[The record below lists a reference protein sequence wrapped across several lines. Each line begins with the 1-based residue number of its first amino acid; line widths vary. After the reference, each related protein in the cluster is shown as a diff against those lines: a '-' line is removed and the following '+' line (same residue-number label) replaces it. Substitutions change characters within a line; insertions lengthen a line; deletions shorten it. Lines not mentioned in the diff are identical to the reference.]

1 MADAPWLV
9 SVGGDA
15 KVWEV
20 PGMALMSEFNPHQ
33 QDISSA
39 CWSHNNQFMA
49 TASTAGDKVVLTSV
63 KRGSSHNIAE
73 YAVGESQTCVA
84 FHSTSRYL
92 LTGGKDGTIH
102 IFDIKTKKVKKQYKG
117 HSDAITCVTFNWND
131 TYIASGSVNG
141 NIVLHNVTTNQA
153 SSPLSLPKME
163 AIRDIQYS
171 YFKRSL
177 LGSVSDSGT
186 VVLWD
191 TNTRRPLH
199 SFKDAH
205 HAPATALTFS
215 PVNDMLMATVGLDK
229 KICCY
234 DVQGKSIVRTMTAES
249 PLTAVDLMYDGATL
263 VVGSTRGKVYL
274 YDLRAGTTPQKVTQA
289 HKTSVKCLKFKY
301 QIAQKAEGR
310 SASQSSTKKSV
321 QKSTS
326 HPNIRSGSARARA
339 EARPPKGIPQ
349 SASTG
354 SISDQDKQAVRVP
367 SKDNLQNEDI
377 FSPIRDG
384 SSASS
389 TGDASNQPRPQLEG
403 KADIKA
409 DPGSNGMG
417 VFSPL
422 GDNMTTPVAGVRKHP
437 IGSVDT
443 PEGASF
449 LSRPMAGGESS
460 ESEPDAR
467 FSAPKPSFVSQIPT
481 LPSNLT
487 TSTSSDSEP
496 SLGMRPAASG
506 ALSSRRPTSPGE
518 AKIAERGHVSRRGN
532 MEVLKTGHRA
542 GVPITNPAMQAA
554 QHVPQPVPQPSIP
567 PSLANS
573 PSDPDLKGAAA
584 PPLPPAT
591 APAPGLGITTLP
603 GSPARRVGSPAPGS
617 PDVRAKVGLLG
628 GASSSMTSVRSP
640 ESEDEVGDRVK
651 RRVDASAAHY
661 GLQPFQIE
669 FIKNLVED
677 AMDECRL
684 AMHTDIVNLQVEMLR
699 QFQIQKSE
707 VNTMLQRYSVNES
720 LVSEIER
727 LREENRRL
735 KTYH

>member
-1 MADAPWLV
+1 MADSPWLV

-20 PGMALMSEFNPHQ
+20 PSMAMVSEFNPHQ

-63 KRGSSHNIAE
+63 KRGAAHNIAE

-289 HKTSVKCLKFKY
+289 HKTSVKCLKFKF
-301 QIAQKAEGR
+301 QMAQKAETGR

-367 SKDNLQNEDI
+367 SKDNLQSEEI
-377 FSPIRDG
+377 FSPIRD
-384 SSASS
+384 ASS
-389 TGDASNQPRPQLEG
+389 GTGDASNQPRPQLEG

-409 DPGSNGMG
+409 DPGNNGIG

-422 GDNMTTPVAGVRKHP
+422 GDNMTTPVAAVRRHP

-496 SLGMRPAASG
+496 ALGMRPAASG

-518 AKIAERGHVSRRGN
+518 AKIAER
-532 MEVLKTGHRA
+532 A
-542 GVPITNPAMQAA
+542 GVPITNPAMQSAHQSVA
-554 QHVPQPVPQPSIP
+554 QPVPQPSIP

-584 PPLPPAT
+584 PPLPPPS

-628 GASSSMTSVRSP
+628 GASSSMNSVQSP

-707 VNTMLQRYSVNES
+707 VNTLLQRYSVNES